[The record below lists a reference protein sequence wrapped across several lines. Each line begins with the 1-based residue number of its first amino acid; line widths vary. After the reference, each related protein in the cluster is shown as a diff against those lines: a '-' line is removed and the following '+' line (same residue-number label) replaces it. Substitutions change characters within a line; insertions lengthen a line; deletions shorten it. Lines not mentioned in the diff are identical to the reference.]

1 MKQVSVLFACA
12 FALAA
17 AVVGCASDT
26 TTESSELG
34 TVNVNLMVGNS
45 DVTSV
50 TFDLSCDSGFTLSG
64 ELNVVDDRDPPV
76 FATIMAVPV
85 GDCSITLTASDEQGA
100 TLCEG
105 SKDFTVLA
113 NETVIVDV
121 ALICAGDGEEL
132 LGNAE
137 INGTFVFVDGNACP
151 RLHFFNA
158 VPINV
163 PAEGSAA
170 TVLVSDREGDPITT
184 LMTAT
189 GGSFA
194 DPSAQSTTYTCDGA
208 AGNQTLTVT
217 VGNGEPACE
226 QSKTFDVTCPG
237 TNPCDGVIC
246 GDTGNECTTAEC
258 NPDTGECEV
267 SDLDGNQCTAGGG
280 GELAVNGG
288 FEDGNLDGW
297 TTFCDGPNNGT
308 CEATMAEANTGSWSG
323 RVATAGAPAN
333 PLIKQ
338 ANLAIGVVQPNS
350 EITIRFS
357 MKGSTGPGGV
367 VFAELFSEIIP
378 EGATNEILS
387 GGPLFPTDQ
396 WVDYEYITTT
406 GADVSNGVTLQLAAV
421 CGAVEGCFVDVF
433 FDDVSIVIPG
443 GGSEP
448 GTCEAGI
455 CVPNVVDLCEGN
467 TCDDEDTECSDSSC
481 DPGTGQCVA
490 TPINEGGACEG
501 GAGTCDGGQC
511 VPNVDV
517 FYEQNFES
525 LDQASGTAL
534 GTAPGGAG
542 FQVFGNE
549 FLPDGTFIQGYGPF
563 SAPNG
568 TPGFCSIALE
578 QGGPEQGAQVLV
590 IYSDY
595 NNTGNQEAG
604 NLVEANTFQE
614 PFANPGTL
622 ITAADLGTYTFS
634 FDAKRGDINDPTLPR
649 CDPTAP
655 EYTPNPPCD
664 STALAFI
671 KTLDPSAGFAT
682 TNNITLNTTAIPDS
696 WNRYSIQIVV
706 DNALIGQIL
715 QFGFAATATNFEPS
729 GVFYDNLLVTVE

>member
-50 TFDLSCDSGFTLSG
+50 TFDLSCDNGFTLSG

-246 GDTGNECTTAEC
+246 DDTGNECTAAEC
-258 NPDTGECEV
+258 NPDTGQCEIV
-267 SDLDGNQCTAGGG
+267 NLDGNQCTAGGG
-280 GELAVNGG
+280 GGDIAINGG
-288 FEDGNLDGW
+288 FE
-297 TTFCDGPNNGT
+297 
-308 CEATMAEANTGSWSG
+308 
-323 RVATAGAPAN
+323 
-333 PLIKQ
+333 
-338 ANLAIGVVQPNS
+338 
-350 EITIRFS
+350 
-357 MKGSTGPGGV
+357 
-367 VFAELFSEIIP
+367 
-378 EGATNEILS
+378 
-387 GGPLFPTDQ
+387 
-396 WVDYEYITTT
+396 T
-406 GADVSNGVTLQLAAV
+406 GAFNDGSPEASWQQ
-421 CGAVEGCFVDVF
+421 F
-433 FDDVSIVIPG
+433 PG
-443 GGSEP
+443 GGIQLITTDNP
-448 GTCEAGI
+448 
-455 CVPNVVDLCEGN
+455 
-467 TCDDEDTECSDSSC
+467 
-481 DPGTGQCVA
+481 
-490 TPINEGGACEG
+490 
-501 GAGTCDGGQC
+501 
-511 VPNVDV
+511 
-517 FYEQNFES
+517 
-525 LDQASGTAL
+525 ASG
-534 GTAPGGAG
+534 
-542 FQVFGNE
+542 
-549 FLPDGTFIQGYGPF
+549 
-563 SAPNG
+563 
-568 TPGFCSIALE
+568 
-578 QGGPEQGAQVLV
+578 
-590 IYSDY
+590 IY
-595 NNTGNQEAG
+595 AA
-604 NLVEANTFQE
+604 NLTY
-614 PFANPGTL
+614 PFAGRPTGL
-622 ITAADLGTYTFS
+622 SIT
-634 FDAKRGDINDPTLPR
+634 
-649 CDPTAP
+649 
-655 EYTPNPPCD
+655 
-664 STALAFI
+664 
-671 KTLDPSAGFAT
+671 
-682 TNNITLNTTAIPDS
+682 
-696 WNRYSIQIVV
+696 
-706 DNALIGQIL
+706 
-715 QFGFAATATNFEPS
+715 
-729 GVFYDNLLVTVE
+729 